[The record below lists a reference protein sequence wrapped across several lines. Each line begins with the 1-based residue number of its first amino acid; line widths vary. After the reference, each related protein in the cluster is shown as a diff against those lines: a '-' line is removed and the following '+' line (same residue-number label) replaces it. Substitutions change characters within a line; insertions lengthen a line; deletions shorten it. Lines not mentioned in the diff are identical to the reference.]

1 MTAYVFRPK
10 RRKNGKVVQRR
21 TYNGRYRRPGETK
34 LTTIALHV
42 TDKAVAEAKLRQ
54 VIRDIEQEEMGI
66 AVPKRIRSAAETSLL
81 KHINAYCDDLAG
93 RQRAAGHVA
102 TVKARL
108 TKLAGECGWKRLI
121 DITAESFQAWR
132 AKQTWAPK
140 TLNDYLA
147 AASALLSWM
156 QKSGLVEQNPL
167 RSVGKSETRGKERRK
182 RRAFTPEE
190 LGSVVAVAG
199 DYRVAVLTAYYTGL
213 RRNELEQLEWGDVH
227 TSTDGVFI
235 IPRTSTTKNHET
247 KRCYLPWW
255 FARELV
261 GMKPHRAS
269 EGDQIF
275 PPGRIPSIWAF
286 RTLLKR
292 AGIAYK
298 DDQGRQADF
307 HALRRSLNTHLAQ
320 REVDPHTRKEIMRHS
335 DIALTLDVY
344 TDKSML
350 PVAAAVEKLP
360 VFLKQLK
367 DTHLGTHNPD
377 FSGHTPSHA
386 GKPTSGSTAS
396 ETFGDEERRRALAL
410 TDTTEQKSEK
420 SCLARTR
427 T

>member
-10 RRKNGKVVQRR
+10 RRKNGKMVQWR
-21 TYNGRYRRPGETK
+21 TYSGRYRLPGQTK
-34 LTTIALHV
+34 ITTVALHV
-42 TDKAVAEAKLRQ
+42 SDKAVAEAKLRQ
-54 VIRDIEQEEMGI
+54 LIRDIEQEEIGI
-66 AVPKRIRSAAETSLL
+66 VAPKRVRLAAEVSLL
-81 KHINAYCDDLAG
+81 QHINAYCDDLAG
-93 RQRAAGHVA
+93 RQRAPEHIA
-102 TVKARL
+102 TIKARL
-108 TKLAGECGWKRLI
+108 TKLAGECDWKRLI
-121 DITAESFQAWR
+121 DVTPESFQAWR
-132 AKQTWAPK
+132 ATQNWAPK

-147 AASALLSWM
+147 AGSALFSWL
-156 QKSGLVEQNPL
+156 QKAGLVERNPL
-167 RSVGKSETRGKERRK
+167 SSVGKSETRGKERRK
-182 RRAFTPEE
+182 RRAFTPDE

-199 DYRVAVLTAYYTGL
+199 EYRTAILTAYYTGL
-213 RRNELEQLEWGDVH
+213 RRNELEQLEWGDLH
-227 TSTDGVFI
+227 TSTDGTFI

-261 GMKPHRAS
+261 GVKPRKAS
-269 EGDQIF
+269 TGDRIF
-275 PPGRIPSIWAF
+275 PTGRIPSIWAF

-292 AGIAYK
+292 AGISYR

-360 VFLKQLK
+360 IFARQLK
-367 DTHLGTHNPD
+367 DAHLDSHNPD
-377 FSGHTPSHA
+377 FSSHSA
-386 GKPTSGSTAS
+386 SSPGTARS
-396 ETFGDEERRRALAL
+396 EVDASQQVEREDSRHVLAL
-410 TDTTEQKSEK
+410 TDTTEQNCEK
-420 SCLARTR
+420 HCLARTR

>member
-1 MTAYVFRPK
+1 MTSYVFKPK

-21 TYNGRYRRPGETK
+21 TYSGRYRRPGETK
-34 LTTIALHV
+34 LTTVALHV
-42 TDKAVAEAKLRQ
+42 TDKAVAEAKLRLL
-54 VIRDIEQEEMGI
+54 IRELEQEEIGI
-66 AVPKRIRSAAETSLL
+66 AVPKRMRSAAEESLVQ
-81 KHINAYCDDLAG
+81 HIKAYCDDLAG
-93 RQRAAGHVA
+93 RQRAAEHIA

-108 TKLAGECGWKRLI
+108 TKLAVECGWKRLI
-121 DITAESFQAWR
+121 DVTAESFQTWR

-140 TLNDYLA
+140 TLNDYLSA
-147 AASALLSWM
+147 GSALFSWL
-156 QKSGLVEQNPL
+156 KKAGLIERNPL
-167 RSVGKSETRGKERRK
+167 KSVGKAETRGKERRK
-182 RRAFTPEE
+182 RRALTPEE

-261 GMKPHRAS
+261 GVKPHKAS
-269 EGDQIF
+269 EGDRMF
-275 PPGRIPSIWAF
+275 PAGRIPSIWAF

-292 AGIAYK
+292 ADIKYK

-350 PVAAAVEKLP
+350 PVAAAIEKLP
-360 VFLKQLK
+360 IFTRLLK

-377 FSGHTPSHA
+377 FSGHSPSLA
-386 GKPTSGSTAS
+386 GKVVPETDAS
-396 ETFGDEERRRALAL
+396 QAIECEESRHVLTL
-410 TDTTEQKSEK
+410 TDTTEQDCEK

>member
-1 MTAYVFRPK
+1 MTAYVFK
-10 RRKNGKVVQRR
+10 RTRVRNGKLVKFR
-21 TYNGRYRRPGETK
+21 TYSGRYRLRGQTK
-34 LTTIALHV
+34 VTTVALHV

-54 VIRDIEQEEMGI
+54 LIRDIEQEEIGI
-66 AVPKRIRSAAETSLL
+66 AVPKRVRSAAELSLL
-81 KHINAYCDDLAG
+81 QHINGYCDDLAG
-93 RQRAAGHVA
+93 RQRAPEHIA

-121 DITAESFQAWR
+121 DVTAESFQGWR

-147 AASALLSWM
+147 AASALLSWLK
-156 QKSGLVEQNPL
+156 KSGLIERNPL
-167 RSVGKSETRGKERRK
+167 KSVGKSETRGKERRK

-190 LGSVVAVAG
+190 LGAVVAVAG
-199 DYRVAVLTAYYTGL
+199 DYRLAILTAYYTGL
-213 RRNELEQLEWGDVH
+213 RRNELDQLEWGDVH
-227 TSTDGVFI
+227 TSTDGVFV

-261 GMKPHRAS
+261 GVKPRNAS
-269 EGDQIF
+269 EGDRIF
-275 PPGRIPSIWAF
+275 PSGGIPSIWAF

-292 AGIAYK
+292 AGISYK
-298 DDQGRQADF
+298 DEQGRQADF

-350 PVAAAVEKLP
+350 PVAAAIEKLP
-360 VFLKQLK
+360 IFARQLRGA
-367 DTHLGTHNPD
+367 HLGAHNPD
-377 FSGHTPSHA
+377 FRGHSPSLA
-386 GKPTSGSTAS
+386 GKVVSESSAS
-396 ETFGDEERRRALAL
+396 QIIEREESRHVLAL
-410 TDTTEQKSEK
+410 TDTTEQDCEK